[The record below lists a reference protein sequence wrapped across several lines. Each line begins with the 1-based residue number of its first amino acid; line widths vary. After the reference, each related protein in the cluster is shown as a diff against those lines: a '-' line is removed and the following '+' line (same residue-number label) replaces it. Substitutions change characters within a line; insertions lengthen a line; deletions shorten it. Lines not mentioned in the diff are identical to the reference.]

1 MADKTAQ
8 TIYIDADPA
17 TVMDVIADIGSYP
30 DWVAEYPETEVLDVY
45 ADGYPKTARMVLD
58 ATVLKDTMVFAYQ
71 WPADRKSV
79 SWSLVSSTLLKALE
93 GTYRLSPKGSGTEV
107 TYELSVDLM
116 IPMIGLLKR
125 KAERRLTD
133 TALKDLKK
141 RLEQAAGKTSILLL
155 KSASGSIAEICARTL
170 QTPKTPWLDLS
181 ASSAPL
187 TQEMLENA
195 SGGILFVADLMLL
208 GKLQQKNLAFALD
221 RLDKYKLQLVAAH
234 SRALVTLEEAGWDP
248 GLVARLGEVWV
259 SLPQLSGH
267 ADEVPEVAALILA
280 HLVERKDV
288 PPRVFSSGAL
298 NGLRLHHWQG
308 EWGELLATVRNLALS
323 ALDEEIAVED
333 VESILLRDAGDAPKA
348 PPALPLFNKPL
359 REAREEFERLYFEHH
374 LKLERGNM
382 TRVADK
388 TGLERTHL
396 YRKLKQLGLNLV
408 RRGEDHE

>member
-71 WPADRKSV
+71 WPADRKTV

-141 RLEQAAGKTSILLL
+141 R
-155 KSASGSIAEICARTL
+155 
-170 QTPKTPWLDLS
+170 
-181 ASSAPL
+181 
-187 TQEMLENA
+187 
-195 SGGILFVADLMLL
+195 
-208 GKLQQKNLAFALD
+208 
-221 RLDKYKLQLVAAH
+221 
-234 SRALVTLEEAGWDP
+234 
-248 GLVARLGEVWV
+248 
-259 SLPQLSGH
+259 
-267 ADEVPEVAALILA
+267 
-280 HLVERKDV
+280 
-288 PPRVFSSGAL
+288 
-298 NGLRLHHWQG
+298 
-308 EWGELLATVRNLALS
+308 
-323 ALDEEIAVED
+323 
-333 VESILLRDAGDAPKA
+333 VES
-348 PPALPLFNKPL
+348 
-359 REAREEFERLYFEHH
+359 E
-374 LKLERGNM
+374 
-382 TRVADK
+382 
-388 TGLERTHL
+388 
-396 YRKLKQLGLNLV
+396 
-408 RRGEDHE
+408 